1 LPQRASAPVFVDKLK
16 QGDKTM
22 KPRRLLLATAAAL
35 ALGGLTAPAQAQ
47 QTIRLTAA
55 AGHPPVFLWIK
66 LVDEFF
72 IPEVDKRLAAA
83 GKHKIDWTKAWG
95 GTLIKLGSE
104 SKGIADGVADF
115 GFVGTIFEAPKFP
128 MQNVSYFAPF
138 GTDDIAVI
146 TKVVNDMQT
155 SIPAMGQAWTK
166 NGLVYLGG
174 AALDA
179 YHIWTSFPIKSVD
192 DLKGKKI
199 TAPGPAANWI
209 RDTGAV
215 AVAGNL
221 NTYYEDIKSGVSNGV
236 ITFATGAWGA
246 KVHEVAPYITKVNFG
261 SQYAGGLAMN
271 KGRFDRLPPEV
282 QKVFREVAGEYQQR
296 FAAAQAETAAA
307 LLKKMEG
314 AGAKI
319 SELPA
324 AERKRWAD
332 TLPPIAKTW
341 AADLQA
347 KGMPGDLVLNGFM
360 DGLKKAGA
368 QPARDWAGK

>member
-1 LPQRASAPVFVDKLK
+1 
-16 QGDKTM
+16 M
-22 KPRRLLLATAAAL
+22 KRRLIAAAAL
-35 ALGGLTAPAQAQ
+35 LAAIGAALPAQAQ
-47 QTIRLTAA
+47 STVKLTAA
-55 AGHPPVFLWIK
+55 GGHPPVFLWVK
-66 LVDEFF
+66 LIDEFF

-83 GKHKIDWTKAWG
+83 GGKTRIDWTRAWG
-95 GTLIKLGSE
+95 GTLIKIGAE
-104 SKGIADGVADF
+104 SKGIADGVADI

-138 GTDDIAVI
+138 GTDDIGVI
-146 TKVVNDMQT
+146 GGVINEMQN

-174 AALDA
+174 AALDS
-179 YHIWTSFPIKSVD
+179 YHLWTNFPVKSVD

-199 TAPGPAANWI
+199 TAPGPSANWI
-209 RDTGAV
+209 RDIGAV

-261 SQYAGGLAMN
+261 SQFAGGLAMN
-271 KGRFDRLPPEV
+271 KRRFDGLPSEA
-282 QKVFREVAGEYQQR
+282 QKIFREVGAEYSQR
-296 FAAAQAETAAA
+296 FAAAQAEAAA
-307 LLKKMEG
+307 GLLKKMEG
-314 AGAKI
+314 AGARI
-319 SELPA
+319 SELGP

-341 AADLQA
+341 AADLQG
-347 KGMPGDLVLNGFM
+347 KGMPGDQVLNGFM
-360 DGLKKAGA
+360 AGLKKAGA
-368 QPARDWAGK
+368 QPARDWSNK

>member
-1 LPQRASAPVFVDKLK
+1 
-16 QGDKTM
+16 M
-22 KPRRLLLATAAAL
+22 KRRLLCAATVLAL
-35 ALGGLTAPAQAQ
+35 ASFAAPVQAQ
-47 QTIRLTAA
+47 QTIKLTAA
-55 AGHPPVFLWIK
+55 AGHPPVFLWVK
-66 LVDEFF
+66 LIDEFF
-72 IPEVDKRLAAA
+72 IPEVDKRLAAG
-83 GKHKIDWTKAWG
+83 GKHKIEWTKAWG

-104 SKGIADGVADF
+104 SKGIADGVADL

-128 MQNVSYFAPF
+128 MQNVSYFSPF
-138 GTDDIAVI
+138 GSEDIGVV
-146 TKVVNDMQT
+146 TQVVNDMQK
-155 SIPAMGQAWTK
+155 SIPAMGDAWTK

-174 AALDA
+174 AALDG
-179 YHIWTSFPIKSVD
+179 YHIWTSFPINSVD
-192 DLKGKKI
+192 DLKGRKI

-209 RDTGAV
+209 RGTGAV

-261 SQYAGGLAMN
+261 AQYAGGLAINMA
-271 KGRFDRLPPEV
+271 RFDKLPPEV
-282 QKVFREVAGEYQQR
+282 QKVMREVGAEYSQR
-296 FAAAQAETAAA
+296 FAAAQAQTAAA
-307 LLKKMEG
+307 LLKKAEE
-314 AGAKI
+314 AGAKL

-332 TLPPIAKTW
+332 TLPPIAKTF

-347 KGMPGDLVLNGFM
+347 KGLPGDQVLHGFM